1 MQSHSNLQQRA
12 NLFVLIFALMLAGFV
27 LLAWNLYHFN
37 EIVSRIIQKDSPAL
51 QLKMEIAAL
60 EEQVTLLAELV
71 VEGGDLVRMEQH
83 KGLSEELDKKISEAL
98 RLLPPEIAL
107 QIRKKTQDPERALVE
122 AEKKAFDLVLQ
133 GQRTEAE
140 KIIFGEAY
148 KQQEAL
154 YKEGMQLLDDYL
166 AQARQRLLKDEKR
179 TEIMSL
185 VIVVVLL
192 FSLLGLLYMLRE
204 ELKMKRRLQQS
215 LMEIQEQKNLLQHQ
229 KNAIEKQ
236 NTEIKAQKLEI
247 LRRSEEI
254 GHQRDEILRKNEA
267 LAEQKTLV
275 EEAHQNLHLLSEIGK
290 ELTATLLLDEILQ
303 KVYHHL
309 QTHLIAAEH
318 LSIATVSDKDAQFA
332 FAALLQEGKLE
343 ENPQQQELK
352 APFYEFV
359 WQQKQEVIIQNFDT
373 QYTLWFKVDEA
384 VSQHFQSMIFLPL
397 MGGGAFLGVLSVQSP
412 RKEAYSIYDLDFLR
426 NLALYVAIALQNAE
440 SFARIESQS
449 KELRKKN
456 EDIVSSIN
464 YASRIQKATLPKIED
479 IRKVLPESFVLYK
492 PRDIVSG
499 DFYWF
504 TEQQGKIFLAAVDC
518 TGHGVPGA
526 FMSLIGT
533 NILNEIVNVRKIV
546 EADEILLELH
556 KGIQNA
562 LKQEETKTRDGMD
575 LALCVIDQKTKILKF
590 AGAKNPMI
598 CIQGNHLREIKGTNK
613 PIGGLWR
620 GANEDFEKRFVN
632 LGEETVFYLFS
643 DGFQDQFGGTA
654 GRKFM
659 KKNLKELLLE
669 IHHLDMDEQQ
679 RILEKTIEEWMQ
691 AEDYQYKQID
701 DIMILGVRIST
712 QGQQSLRQK
721 PLGVERDGQYF
732 HLEE

>member
-1 MQSHSNLQQRA
+1 
-12 NLFVLIFALMLAGFV
+12 
-27 LLAWNLYHFN
+27 
-37 EIVSRIIQKDSPAL
+37 
-51 QLKMEIAAL
+51 
-60 EEQVTLLAELV
+60 
-71 VEGGDLVRMEQH
+71 
-83 KGLSEELDKKISEAL
+83 
-98 RLLPPEIAL
+98 
-107 QIRKKTQDPERALVE
+107 
-122 AEKKAFDLVLQ
+122 
-133 GQRTEAE
+133 
-140 KIIFGEAY
+140 
-148 KQQEAL
+148 
-154 YKEGMQLLDDYL
+154 
-166 AQARQRLLKDEKR
+166 
-179 TEIMSL
+179 
-185 VIVVVLL
+185 
-192 FSLLGLLYMLRE
+192 
-204 ELKMKRRLQQS
+204 
-215 LMEIQEQKNLLQHQ
+215 
-229 KNAIEKQ
+229 
-236 NTEIKAQKLEI
+236 
-247 LRRSEEI
+247 
-254 GHQRDEILRKNEA
+254 
-267 LAEQKTLV
+267 
-275 EEAHQNLHLLSEIGK
+275 
-290 ELTATLLLDEILQ
+290 
-303 KVYHHL
+303 
-309 QTHLIAAEH
+309 
-318 LSIATVSDKDAQFA
+318 
-332 FAALLQEGKLE
+332 
-343 ENPQQQELK
+343 
-352 APFYEFV
+352 
-359 WQQKQEVIIQNFDT
+359 
-373 QYTLWFKVDEA
+373 LWFGVGEE

-397 MGGGAFLGVLSVQSP
+397 MGGGAFLGLLSLQSP
-412 RKEAYSIYDLDFLR
+412 RKEAYSLYDLDFLR
-426 NLALYVAIALQNAE
+426 NLALYIAIALQNAE

-598 CIQGNHLREIKGTNK
+598 CIQGKHLREIKGTNK

-643 DGFQDQFGGTA
+643 DGFQDQFGGA
-654 GRKFM
+654 EGRKFM

-669 IHHLDMDEQQ
+669 IHHLEMDEQQ
-679 RILEKTIEEWMQ
+679 HILNKTIEEWMQ
-691 AEDYQYKQID
+691 AESQHYKQID

-712 QGQQSLRQK
+712 ASQQRLRQK
-721 PLGVERDGQYF
+721 PLGIERDGQYF